1 VIDRLSG
8 FASRSP
14 KLLLTIVAAA
24 FVILGAVGAPVAE
37 RLTAGGFTSPDDE
50 SSRAAQV
57 LSDDF
62 GVSGMQLILAVESGD
77 ATASATAGRAS
88 EIVGQ
93 LRADPDIAAAVSPW
107 TDPQYRA
114 KLVSDDK
121 TEGLIV
127 ALVRGGDD
135 AAPAK
140 ASEIASHYT
149 GERDG
154 VTIRAGGQAIVF
166 HEANTQAAHDLMLA
180 EAIALP
186 LCFLLLVWFLRS
198 AIAAA
203 IPIATGMVAIV
214 GTTAILFL
222 LTFVVELSIFAMNLT
237 AAIGL
242 ALAID
247 YSLLIISRYREEIAA
262 GHSNEKA
269 IALSMRHA
277 GRAVCYSG
285 VTVAIGVVGMVFF
298 PMSFLRSI
306 AFAGVAVVLLSIILS
321 LTMVPALLT
330 LFGDRI
336 NRKPLREA
344 APVEQSPLYRVA
356 RRVQRNP
363 IAFGLPVV
371 VLLIALGAPALGL
384 KLGLPDERVLPKPS
398 AAQQVGADIRAKF
411 SDNPTGVVHI
421 VVAPRG
427 AADSAALAR
436 YTDELSRVDGVS
448 GVIGPAGT
456 FVDGKQV
463 GPGVATMAGEN
474 NAYLT
479 VSTTSDPYSKRAR
492 VQLDEIR
499 AVDAPAPI
507 LIGGLAQQ
515 TRDTATGI
523 TSAFPKAL
531 AWIIVVTFVL
541 LLLLTGSVVL
551 PLKALILNT
560 LSLSATFG
568 ALVWIFQDG
577 NLGGFGTVPS
587 GYIAATV
594 PALVFC
600 VAFGLSMD
608 YEVFLL
614 SRFREEWDAS
624 GKTRADND
632 TAVAIGLSR
641 SGRVITAA
649 AALMVVVFA
658 AVITSQL
665 SLMRA
670 FGLGLTLAVLI
681 DATLVRFIL
690 VPAFMRLF
698 GTWNWWAPSWM
709 RPFLAKAALRESAPP
724 TTTTPPGRE
733 MANVH

>member
-1 VIDRLSG
+1 
-8 FASRSP
+8 
-14 KLLLTIVAAA
+14 
-24 FVILGAVGAPVAE
+24 
-37 RLTAGGFTSPDDE
+37 
-50 SSRAAQV
+50 
-57 LSDDF
+57 
-62 GVSGMQLILAVESGD
+62 
-77 ATASATAGRAS
+77 
-88 EIVGQ
+88 
-93 LRADPDIAAAVSPW
+93 
-107 TDPQYRA
+107 
-114 KLVSDDK
+114 
-121 TEGLIV
+121 
-127 ALVRGGDD
+127 
-135 AAPAK
+135 
-140 ASEIASHYT
+140 
-149 GERDG
+149 
-154 VTIRAGGQAIVF
+154 
-166 HEANTQAAHDLMLA
+166 
-180 EAIALP
+180 
-186 LCFLLLVWFLRS
+186 
-198 AIAAA
+198 
-203 IPIATGMVAIV
+203 
-214 GTTAILFL
+214 
-222 LTFVVELSIFAMNLT
+222 MNLT

-298 PMSFLRSI
+298 LMSFLRSI

-594 PALVFC
+594 PALVS
-600 VAFGLSMD
+600 AWHSGLSMD

-624 GKTRADND
+624 GKTAR
-632 TAVAIGLSR
+632 
-641 SGRVITAA
+641 
-649 AALMVVVFA
+649 
-658 AVITSQL
+658 
-665 SLMRA
+665 
-670 FGLGLTLAVLI
+670 
-681 DATLVRFIL
+681 
-690 VPAFMRLF
+690 
-698 GTWNWWAPSWM
+698 
-709 RPFLAKAALRESAPP
+709 
-724 TTTTPPGRE
+724 TTTPPSPSDCPARSGDHRRGRADGRRVRRGDHKPALPHAGVRSGTDSRRTHRCDSGPLHPRPRIHALVRHMELVGAVVDEAVPGQGRTSRISTTHNHDASGRE